1 MKKVAFHNLG
11 CKVNSYEMDGIE
23 QKFQNEGF
31 EIVNFAQKADIYVI
45 NTCSVTNIADRKSR
59 QMIHKARSLNSEAL
73 IVAVGCYVQADPQKC
88 NLDPD
93 IDIAVGN
100 NKKADVVQII
110 KQYCKEESDK
120 LIVEDLSSNP
130 SYEDFI
136 LESSNEHTRAF
147 VKIQDGCNQFCSYCI
162 IPFTRGRIRSRSKE
176 SIIEEITLL
185 AKKGYKEFVLTG
197 IHLSSYGITEG
208 SYNENAK
215 DGYYNGELI
224 DIIETVS
231 KIPGVGRIR
240 LGSLEPRLIT
250 QQFLSAL
257 KNVES
262 FCPHFHLSLQS
273 GCDEVLK
280 RMNRHYTTKEFADKV
295 RLIREY
301 FEHPAVTTDV
311 IVGFPMESEEEFN
324 ITKEY
329 LNEINLYETHIFKYS
344 RRKGTV
350 ADKMKGQL
358 TEAQK
363 SARSS
368 ILSEDSDRRK
378 RDFIEYYV
386 GRKFDILTEEVKT
399 EGDAEY
405 LTGYN
410 KEYVRVAVIVD
421 EQIKAC
427 ATNCFLRVEG
437 VKITD
442 GILFAKPVKD

>member
-100 NKKADVVQII
+100 NKKADVVQIV

-147 VKIQDGCNQFCSYCI
+147 IKIQDGCNQFCSYCI

-301 FEHPAVTTDV
+301 FEHPAVTTDI

-427 ATNCFLRVEG
+427 DTNCFIRVEG